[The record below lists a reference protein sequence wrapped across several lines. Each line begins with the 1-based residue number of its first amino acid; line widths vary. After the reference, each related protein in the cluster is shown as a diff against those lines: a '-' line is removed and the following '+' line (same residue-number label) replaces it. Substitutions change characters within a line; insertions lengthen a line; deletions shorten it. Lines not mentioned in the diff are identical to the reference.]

1 MERIGPCRQYI
12 GVDGKQAAAG
22 GIVDDAD
29 FEVAFRQ
36 HFAPVYRFICRR
48 VGPDLAEDL
57 AADTF
62 ATAYRRRACYQPA
75 VGSLRSWLYGIA
87 ANVLRN
93 QWRAERRLLALDAQ
107 LPAAAGLAP
116 YSDAADDRLIASS
129 LAPRLAAALALLPS
143 EQREVLLLYAWAEL
157 SHEEIAAALRIAP
170 GTARS
175 RLARARASLREQ
187 LGGSGQDLWVS
198 GGPGIARQR
207 EGNGRA

>member
-1 MERIGPCRQYI
+1 
-12 GVDGKQAAAG
+12 VDAKQTADG

-29 FEVAFRQ
+29 FEAAFRE

-62 ATAYRRRACYQPA
+62 ATAYRRRACYEPGIA
-75 VGSLRSWLYGIA
+75 SVRSWLYGIA

-93 QWRAERRLLALDAQ
+93 HWRAEQRLLALDAQ
-107 LPAAAGLAP
+107 LPAAGDLP
-116 YSDAADDRLIASS
+116 SYSDAADDRLIASL
-129 LAPRLAAALALLPS
+129 LAPRLAAALALLSP

-175 RLARARASLREQ
+175 RLARARASLRDQ
-187 LGGSGQDLWVS
+187 LGGSGLDLWIS
-198 GGPGIARQR
+198 DGPGIARQR
-207 EGNGRA
+207 EGNDHA